1 MPSADVVELFVAPI
15 NALSLRYFVT
25 GGVATIAYG
34 VPRLT
39 NDVDL
44 VIQLNRAAVPALLA
58 AFASDDFAVP
68 PEESVLEEAGR
79 PRDGHFN
86 VIHVPSA
93 QKADFYLLGDAP
105 LHAWALARSRRVVV
119 GGRDVWLAPAEYV
132 IVRKLL
138 WYRMSRSERHL
149 RDVRAILEHAGDLLD
164 GPVLASLVAEQG
176 LAGEL
181 DAARRAEL

>member
-15 NALSLRYFVT
+15 NALGLRYFVT

-44 VIQLNRAAVPALLA
+44 VVQLNRAAVPALLA

-68 PEESVLEEAGR
+68 PVASVLEETAR

-86 VIHVPSA
+86 VIHLPSA
-93 QKADFYLLGDAP
+93 QQADFYLLGDDP

-138 WYRMSRSERHL
+138 WYRMSGSERHL

-164 GPVLASLVAEQG
+164 GAVLASLAAEQG
-176 LAGEL
+176 VGAEL
-181 DAARRAEL
+181 DAARQVAL